1 MNKQEM
7 SGPSAIPGLQMWMK
21 APQNWDPVDAATPPP
36 T

>member
-7 SGPSAIPGLQMWMK
+7 SRPSAIPGLQMWMK